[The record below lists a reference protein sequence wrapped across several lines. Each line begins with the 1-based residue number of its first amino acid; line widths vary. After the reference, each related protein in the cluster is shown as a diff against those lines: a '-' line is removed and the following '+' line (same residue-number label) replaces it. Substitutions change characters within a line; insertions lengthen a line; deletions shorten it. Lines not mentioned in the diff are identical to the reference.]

1 MNDFDEEILIQGNI
15 CKSISGDEDENGNY
29 VFEVEA
35 SNENLDLQNQRT
47 LQSALLKSKEYF
59 LTNGVIS
66 DDHLHRVRN
75 SNGEIDS
82 HKDKIIGEPVSVRT
96 DGKSTFVKGI
106 LYKGVAAAKPYI
118 ELLKNKSSRVKASIG
133 GIMPKIRKNAD
144 GSETITD
151 FMWND
156 LALTCS
162 PVNWTVGSA
171 KFAKSIALVDFCKS
185 LNAGSC
191 ADAESFEG
199 GRVLQN
205 EDIEKDDSENQ
216 KMPEDEENKEKT
228 ESPDVKKSDSDDEES
243 IFNECNECIDSGE
256 LKTKEDIENFFV
268 KHGYDEETARDKTL
282 EIIKQGGIKMRKS
295 HFSSTISELL
305 KSFDGDKESEKKDEK
320 KEADEKESE
329 TLFEDED
336 EAPEVEKKEEDED
349 VEKSDEE
356 EEEKAADE
364 KVEKCGVKKSI
375 EDESASTISDATDF
389 IKSMGETID
398 RQAEEIESLKKS
410 IEELQDNMID
420 VTKSLSNYLKTPNA
434 RATVIS
440 KSMDETT
447 ATMADHPSRR
457 PTAADFDILKSALV
471 KATKADAIGL
481 EEVQYLNSQ
490 FQKSMNGGQIKP
502 ETWNKICSIVK
513 TYR

>member
-1 MNDFDEEILIQGNI
+1 MNDFDDEILIQGNI

-75 SNGEIDS
+75 SNGDIDS

-185 LNAGSC
+185 LNAGN
-191 ADAESFEG
+191 ATNAENFEG

-205 EDIEKDDSENQ
+205 EDIEKEDSENQ
-216 KMPEDEENKEKT
+216 KVPEEENKKDENET
-228 ESPDVKKSDSDDEES
+228 TDVKKSDSDDEES
-243 IFNECNECIDSGE
+243 IFNECYDGIDSGE
-256 LKTKEDIENFFV
+256 LKTKEDIENFFI
-268 KHGYDEETARDKTL
+268 KHGYDKETARDKTL

-329 TLFEDED
+329 TLFEDE
-336 EAPEVEKKEEDED
+336 APEADEKEE
-349 VEKSDEE
+349 VEKSDSEE
-356 EEEKAADE
+356 EENESDE

-375 EDESASTISDATDF
+375 EDEFTGSFFDATDF
-389 IKSMGETID
+389 VKSMGETID

-410 IEELQDNMID
+410 IEELQNNMID
-420 VTKSLSNYLKTPNA
+420 VTKSLSNYLKMPNA
-434 RATVIS
+434 RSTVIS

-447 ATMADHPSRR
+447 VTMANHPSRR
-457 PTAADFDILKSALV
+457 PTAVDFDILKSALV

-490 FQKSMNGGQIKP
+490 FQKSMKGVQIKP
-502 ETWNKICSIVK
+502 ETWSKICSIVK